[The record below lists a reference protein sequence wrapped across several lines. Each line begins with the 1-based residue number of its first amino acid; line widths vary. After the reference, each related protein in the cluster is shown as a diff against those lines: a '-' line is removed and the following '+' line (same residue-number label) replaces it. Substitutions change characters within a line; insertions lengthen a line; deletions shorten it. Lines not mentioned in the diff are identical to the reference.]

1 MEHKEDRIPLI
12 KTEQGITGRL
22 YAEDIQG
29 DKFNYNDSTLSFNG
43 KKSKKKLRIGTK
55 LVLTALEADRDFGSI
70 SFGVD
75 QEDFALIKSRKK
87 GA

>member
-1 MEHKEDRIPLI
+1 MLLEFGKILR
-12 KTEQGITGRL
+12 
-22 YAEDIQG
+22 
-29 DKFNYNDSTLSFNG
+29 

-70 SFGVD
+70 SFGID

-87 GA
+87 GTINKNKNNIIL